1 MISFTKQNLSISAY
15 RQAIEGYGFSVIEG
29 VFEKHR
35 VFSVTDS
42 LKFAIGKDY
51 GLRRLLEVVPA
62 VRQLCWEA
70 SIRNLVE
77 PILGEKAF
85 PVRGIFFDKNPQAN
99 WGVPWHQDVTIA
111 VKQRIDTSGFTP
123 WTIKDGVH
131 HVQPPIPILE
141 RMLTLRIHL
150 DDTPTDNAPLQVIPG
165 SHRHGLLKPET
176 IESLKGSAVSCLVPC
191 GGVLAMKPL
200 LVHSSRPAQK
210 PTHRRVIHIEFAA
223 EELPGG
229 LEWYGS

>member
-1 MISFTKQNLSISAY
+1 MSQPLREQNLSISAY

-62 VRQLCWEA
+62 VRQLCWET
-70 SIRNLVE
+70 SLRNLVE

-111 VKQRIDTSGFTP
+111 VKQRIDTSGFAP
-123 WTIKDGVH
+123 WTIKGGVY

-150 DDTPTDNAPLQVIPG
+150 DDTAYKN
-165 SHRHGLLKPET
+165 LLK
-176 IESLKGSAVSCLVPC
+176 S
-191 GGVLAMKPL
+191 
-200 LVHSSRPAQK
+200 
-210 PTHRRVIHIEFAA
+210 THQ
-223 EELPGG
+223 
-229 LEWYGS
+229 